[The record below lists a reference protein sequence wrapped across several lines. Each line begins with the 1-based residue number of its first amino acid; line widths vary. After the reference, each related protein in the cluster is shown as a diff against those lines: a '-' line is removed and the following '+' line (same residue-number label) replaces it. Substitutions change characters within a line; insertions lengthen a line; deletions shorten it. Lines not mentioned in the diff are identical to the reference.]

1 MFKKIIFIFMLFLFL
16 KVHLQAEE
24 LRLKCTNFKGY
35 SIEYDNGKKHELNM
49 RSDFD
54 ANGIIRIIQRE

>member
-1 MFKKIIFIFMLFLFL
+1 MLFLFL

-35 SIEYDNGKKHELNM
+35 SIEYDNGKIGSFE
-49 RSDFD
+49 D
-54 ANGIIRIIQRE
+54 AFSGQEIEFILPMPPKIDPLPFST